1 MSQVEL
7 NTEAPDFRLAD
18 FTGKEFR
25 LSDYRD
31 KKHILLVL
39 NRGFV

>member
-7 NTEAPDFRLAD
+7 SREAPDFTLED
-18 FTGKEFR
+18 FTGKEFK
-25 LSDYRD
+25 LSAYRG
-31 KKHILLVL
+31 KNNILLVL

>member
-7 NTEAPDFRLAD
+7 SREAPDFTLKD
-18 FTGKEFR
+18 FTGAEFK
-25 LSDYRD
+25 LSDYRG
-31 KKHILLVL
+31 KKNVLLVL